1 MGIILNKIVRS
12 LLCCYDEN
20 KINIIDMDNME
31 LENYIKLDGPLTYK
45 SNVKILIDNGH
56 GFNTA
61 GKMSPYSALKVKPEI
76 DFYEWEWNREI
87 SKAVLEILLTLGY
100 DAELLVPEDKD
111 ISLSERVNRVNK
123 ICNKLGKN
131 NVVLISIHANAAGNG
146 TSWLKA
152 QGWSAYTSKGKT
164 KSDKLADFFYKNAE
178 RLFPDRQIRKDYQDG
193 DPDWEA
199 NFTVIYKTY
208 CPAILTENFFYDN
221 IDDVNFILSDEG
233 KEKIIELHVASII
246 DYLKS
251 L

>member
-20 KINIIDMDNME
+20 QINIIDIDNIE
-31 LENYIKLDGPLTYK
+31 LGNNLRLDGPLTYK

-76 DFYEWEWNREI
+76 DFYEWEWN
-87 SKAVLEILLTLGY
+87 
-100 DAELLVPEDKD
+100 KD